1 MRDKAIHILDRI
13 LESKKSH
20 AVFLVGG
27 LVRWLPVDDDQT
39 RDLMTS
45 KKAKLVGIYDR
56 RAKSPDIAADLVDV
70 LYGGQS

>member
-20 AVFLVGG
+20 AVFLVGS
-27 LVRWLPVDDDQT
+27 LVRWLPADDEHA
-39 RDLMTS
+39 RALLNS

-56 RAKSPDIAADLVDV
+56 RAKAPDIAADIVEV
-70 LYGGQS
+70 RGY

>member
-20 AVFLVGG
+20 AVFLVGS
-27 LVRWLPVDDDQT
+27 LVRWVPIDDPKMG
-39 RDLMTS
+39 DLMTNN
-45 KKAKLVGIYDR
+45 KAKLVGIYDR

-70 LYGGQS
+70 LYGGPS